1 MAFTIKDYMDLVKL
15 LVEHPEWRSEL
26 RSLVLSEELL
36 NLPEIVRQL
45 VDAQRRGEE
54 RLTRLEETVTAL
66 AEAQRRTEER
76 LSRLEE
82 TVAALAEAQR
92 RTEERLSRLEETVTA
107 LAEAQRRTEKRLD
120 RLEETVTALAEA
132 QRRTEKRLD
141 RLEETVAALVE
152 AQRRLEETVAALAE
166 AQRRTEEQ
174 IGELTIGVRDLAEG
188 QRRLWD
194 RLGRVEGRTLEL
206 EYREKAPAYFSR
218 VLRRTRVIDRA
229 SLVDMLEEKLP
240 LDELGDALLVDL
252 VVSGRPRGII
262 DKERLFLAI
271 EVSSVVDEGDVA
283 RARRR
288 AGALRKAGY
297 FAVPVVAGED
307 MTGEAELEARE
318 QGVAIL
324 RDGRLS
330 LWDEA
335 ISHLINSQTG
345 GKRD

>member
-1 MAFTIKDYMDLVKL
+1 MAFTVKDYMDLVKL

-54 RLTRLEETVTAL
+54 RLTRLEETV
-66 AEAQRRTEER
+66 
-76 LSRLEE
+76 
-82 TVAALAEAQR
+82 AALAEAQR
-92 RTEERLSRLEETVTA
+92 RTEE
-107 LAEAQRRTEKRLD
+107 RLD

-132 QRRTEKRLD
+132 QRRTEERLD
-141 RLEETVAALVE
+141 RLEETVTALVE
-152 AQRRLEETVAALAE
+152 AQRRTEETVAALAE

-218 VLRRTRVIDRA
+218 VLRRTRVIDRT
-229 SLVDMLEEKLP
+229 SLVDMLEEKLA
-240 LDELGDALLVDL
+240 LDELGDTLLVDL

-288 AGALRKAGY
+288 AGLLRKAGY

-307 MTGEAELEARE
+307 MTREAELEARE

-345 GKRD
+345 EKRD